1 MPRPA
6 PACVGTCLRAPVAS
20 LHNVPVLVTAAEQPL
35 ARQIAA
41 RLVQEG
47 GEVRAFCDGEASALR
62 AAGVFIAS
70 GTRDDEGRLEA
81 AAADV
86 HTMVHVGGGLLSRD
100 PAAMVEDVEV
110 VVRAATGA
118 GVQRLIA
125 LSLPG
130 ADPGA
135 DDAIRRAKGQVEERL
150 AAAALP
156 TVVVRTSLLDTPA
169 IRDALATAGL
179 GPRARGAVLAPVRV
193 EDLLELVVAFDRARS
208 SAPTGHLVVAADG
221 PVRRTVAEHL
231 ELAGAPA
238 PGGGGLV
245 GRRLAAA
252 WLTVQLQ
259 EVLGGPWWTDDP
271 VIPDGWAFAGL
282 TPTAPATSDGA

>member
-1 MPRPA
+1 M
-6 PACVGTCLRAPVAS
+6 
-20 LHNVPVLVTAAEQPL
+20 
-35 ARQIAA
+35 
-41 RLVQEG
+41 
-47 GEVRAFCDGEASALR
+47 RAFSDGGSAVLR

-100 PAAMVEDVEV
+100 PAAMVADVEV
-110 VVRAATGA
+110 VLRAAANA
-118 GVQRLIA
+118 GVRRLIT

-130 ADPGA
+130 ADPAA
-135 DDAIRRAKGQVEERL
+135 DDAIRRAKGEVEALL

-156 TVVVRTSLLDTPA
+156 TVAVRTSLVDTPA
-169 IRDALATAGL
+169 IRDALATSGL
-179 GPRARGAVLAPVRV
+179 GPQARAAEIAPVRV
-193 EDLLELVVAFDRARS
+193 EDLIELIVAFDRARS

-231 ELAGAPA
+231 ELAGARA
-238 PGGGGLV
+238 PGGGSLV
-245 GRRLAAA
+245 GRKLSAV

-259 EVLGGPWWTDDP
+259 QALAGPWSTDDP
-271 VIPDGWAFAGL
+271 VVLDGWAFADL
-282 TPTAPATSDGA
+282 TPTAPGLPEPS